1 MGRVT
6 AVVNQKGGVGKTT
19 TTISLGAYVAE
30 RGLRVLIL
38 DIDSQGNATS
48 GLGVDRRELKHCI
61 YDVLTGSL
69 PLQDVLLST
78 VMPNLDVVPSTLNLA
93 GLEVELARDTRT
105 GEVPRE
111 HRLHRAIKPIVPEY
125 DYLLIDSPP
134 SLGLLTINALTA
146 ADGVLIP
153 VQSEYYALEGLS
165 QLLHTITLVQRR
177 LNPRL
182 QIDGAA
188 ITMHDARTNLSR
200 QVAAEVCK
208 FFGTKAFRTMIPR
221 NVRLGEAPSYG
232 ETINRYAATSAGA
245 RAYQALAEEVI
256 QRAGLGRKEEKK

>member
-19 TTISLGAYVAE
+19 TTLSLGAYVAE
-30 RGLRVLIL
+30 KGFRVLIL

-48 GLGVDRRELKHCI
+48 GLGVDRRQLTHCI
-61 YDVLTGSL
+61 YDVLTGLL
-69 PLQDVLLST
+69 PIQEVILST
-78 VMPNLDVVPSTLNLA
+78 AMSNLEVVPSTLNLA
-93 GLEVELARDTRT
+93 GLEVELAREDRRG
-105 GEVPRE
+105 GERRE
-111 HRLHRAIKPIVPEY
+111 YHLSQAIKSIVPNY
-125 DYLLIDSPP
+125 DLILIDSPP

-165 QLLHTITLVQRR
+165 QLLHTISLVQRH

-200 QVAAEVCK
+200 QVAAEVRK
-208 FFGTKAFRTMIPR
+208 FFGPKAFQTMIPR
-221 NVRLGEAPSYG
+221 SVRLAEAPSYG
-232 ETINRYAATSAGA
+232 ETINRYAGSSLGA
-245 RAYQALAEEVI
+245 QAYRALAEEMI
-256 QRAGLGRKEEKK
+256 QRLGLAQQEKEK